1 MCGIAGISAIGQ
13 LDEQA
18 LHKLQTAL
26 SHRGPD
32 GHGQYIHKAVGLVHT
47 RLSIIDLATGDQPL
61 LGPGPQALIANGE
74 IYNNAEL
81 RAQTL
86 DYPYKTHSDC
96 EPILA
101 LWKKHQM
108 DTPQYLRGMYAFAL
122 YDESTKALYLS
133 RDPFG
138 IKPLYYIQTATGIAF
153 ASEPAA
159 LIKAGLSTAK
169 VRAQSLSELMQLRF
183 TTGEFTIFEGIKR
196 VMPGETLKIVA
207 GEIVESRRWRPLAL
221 TTQVDETTRSST
233 SLEDLHEVLLDSV
246 KAHLQSDVPY
256 GLFLSGGIDSSI
268 VLSLMARICPP
279 EKLRTYSIGFP
290 GTFQHDERSLAS
302 KMAISVQ
309 ARHTNVD
316 FTEEDFWRLL
326 PQVAKAL
333 DDPVIDYAALP
344 TFKLAQVAA
353 KDVKVVLCGEGGDES
368 FAGYRRYQ
376 RARRPRILGGRLWR
390 GKGLM
395 TPVANLSLDLT
406 GWDSFLKMTENQVKE
421 QRWSRV
427 QMAQYIDF
435 QHWLPDDL
443 LTKLDRCLMAWGV
456 EGRTPFV
463 DRIVS
468 PYGFHLP
475 DGQKVSLTE
484 GKLILRRYL
493 EKYFPVAEPFAK
505 KRGFNVPVE
514 QWLTTR
520 CKQIA
525 RWLVAQAGAR
535 EIMSESAIHALF
547 MGLKKDK
554 SLGLPAWA
562 LLFYAVWHRIHV
574 EGRPVTG
581 DQILGYVQDE
591 A

>member
-1 MCGIAGISAIGQ
+1 MCGIGGISARES
-13 LDEQA
+13 LDEVALGALQKA
-18 LHKLQTAL
+18 LH
-26 SHRGPD
+26 HRGPD
-32 GHGQYIHKAVGLVHT
+32 GQGQYVHHKVGLVHT
-47 RLSIIDLATGDQPL
+47 RLSIIDLTTGGQPL
-61 LGPGPQALIANGE
+61 LGPGPLALVANGE
-74 IYNNAEL
+74 IYNYEEL
-81 RAQTL
+81 RTQTP

-101 LWKKHQM
+101 LWQKHQM

-122 YDESTKALYLS
+122 YEASSKALYLS

-138 IKPLYYIQTATGIAF
+138 IKPLYYLQTPSGVAF
-153 ASEPAA
+153 ASEPMA
-159 LIKAGLSTAK
+159 LLKAGLCKAQ
-169 VRAQSLSELMQLRF
+169 VRTQSLAELLQLRF
-183 TTGEFTIFEGIKR
+183 TTGAPTIFEGIER
-196 VMPGETLKIVA
+196 VMPGETLKIVE
-207 GEIVESRRWRPLAL
+207 GKVVESRQWRPLEL
-221 TTQVDETTRSST
+221 LPQGEKPPLSSI
-233 SLEDLHEVLLDSV
+233 SLQDLDDLLMDSV
-246 KAHLQSDVPY
+246 KVHLQSEVPY
-256 GLFLSGGIDSSI
+256 GLFLSGGVDSSI
-268 VLSLMARICPP
+268 VLSLMARLCPP

-290 GTFQHDERSLAS
+290 GTSQHDERSLAS
-302 KMAISVQ
+302 RMAIHVQ

-316 FTEEDFWRLL
+316 FSEEDFWRLL
-326 PQVAKAL
+326 PQVAQAL

-344 TFKLAQVAA
+344 TFKLAHLAS

-395 TPVANLSLDLT
+395 TPVTDLALDLT
-406 GWDSFLKMTENQVKE
+406 GWDAPLKATEARAKE
-421 QRWSRV
+421 SSLSRV

-463 DRIVS
+463 DRMVS
-468 PYGFHLP
+468 PYGFHLA
-475 DGQKVSLTE
+475 DSQKVSMTE
-484 GKLILRRYL
+484 GKIILRRYL
-493 EKYFPVAEPFAK
+493 EKYFPVSEPFGK

-514 QWLTTR
+514 YWISR
-520 CKQIA
+520 RGKQIA
-525 RWLVAQAGAR
+525 SWLMLQKGAK
-535 EIMSESAIHALF
+535 EIMGERAIHTLF
-547 MGLKKDK
+547 LGLKKDK

-562 LLFYAVWHRIHV
+562 LLFYGVWHRIHV

-581 DQILGYVQDE
+581 DQILGHVPDE